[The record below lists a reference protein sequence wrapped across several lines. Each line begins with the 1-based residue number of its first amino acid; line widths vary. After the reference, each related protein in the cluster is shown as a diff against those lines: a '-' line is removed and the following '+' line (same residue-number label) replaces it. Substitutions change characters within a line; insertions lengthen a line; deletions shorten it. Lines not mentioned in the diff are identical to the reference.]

1 MPLARFSCRTMLSF
15 LMGILMKTFLD
26 ERLLSLKYD
35 RYLAL
40 CRKRL
45 ASDQPRIARKG
56 VSLLSEL
63 IKGYPERTQE
73 ILDLLCAFAKKTWN
87 HQHPAGA
94 AWNEVL
100 VTTLRVLASVPKAD
114 RNGHPHFI
122 ELTELRLTDVE
133 LKGMNW
139 ANFVLWGTVFEN
151 VNMTRS
157 SFVNTDLGG
166 CVFRKGSSVEWSD
179 FSGALMN
186 FGLLNKTATFFDD
199 TRLWGAKLA
208 EARVDGL
215 RLHVTDDFD
224 ASALVSQFGKRLVVS
239 QAHGPSTTGPAAGA
253 SARVS

>member
-1 MPLARFSCRTMLSF
+1 MLSF

-45 ASDQPRIARKG
+45 ASDQPPITRKG

-73 ILDLLCAFAKKTWN
+73 ILDLLCAFVRKTWGGER
-87 HQHPAGA
+87 PAGA

-100 VTTLRVLASVPKAD
+100 VTTLRVLASVPKED

-122 ELTELRLTDVE
+122 ELTELRLTDVD

-166 CVFRKGSSVEWSD
+166 CVFKRGSSVEWSD
-179 FSGALMN
+179 FRGALMN
-186 FGLLNKTATFFDD
+186 CSFLDGKATFFDG
-199 TRLWGAKLA
+199 TRLWGAKLS
-208 EARVDGL
+208 EARVDKL
-215 RLHVTDDFD
+215 RLHVTDGFD
-224 ASALVSQFGKRLVVS
+224 VQALVRQLGERLEVT
-239 QAHGPSTTGPAAGA
+239 QAP
-253 SARVS
+253 